1 MATSALVLER
11 QLETARKEIAALR
24 KLTDHTLA
32 IIIASG
38 GTVVLPDAL
47 VQKTHEA
54 AEWRHEFENGEH
66 TFRAWLKSNE
76 R

>member
-1 MATSALVLER
+1 MATTALVLER
-11 QLETARKEIAALR
+11 QLETARREIAALR

-47 VQKTHEA
+47 VQQTHDGC
-54 AEWRHEFENGEH
+54 AEWRHEFESGEH
-66 TFRAWLKSNE
+66 TFKAWLKAT
-76 R
+76 